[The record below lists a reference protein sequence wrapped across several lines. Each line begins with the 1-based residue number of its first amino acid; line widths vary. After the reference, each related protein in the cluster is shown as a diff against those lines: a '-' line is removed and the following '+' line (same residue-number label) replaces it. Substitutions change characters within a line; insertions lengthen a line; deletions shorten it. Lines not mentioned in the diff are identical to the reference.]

1 MKPDIANELQE
12 FANIVFTLEYDR
24 ELANHPI
31 ETEAKN
37 RLKALSKD
45 EYEEFAERLKAKDA
59 SYFLL
64 DEIFPITEPE
74 KNMGLK
80 TDIAAMIE
88 DKIDLHGV
96 IPARYMSKICKYHFQ
111 YHNYKSTLKRLKL
124 KGVEE
129 TTKKFD
135 GISMKVYESK

>member
-1 MKPDIANELQE
+1 MNFRNLQ
-12 FANIVFTLEYDR
+12 ILVFTLEYDR

-64 DEIFPITEPE
+64 DEIFPITGPE

-80 TDIAAMIE
+80 I
-88 DKIDLHGV
+88 
-96 IPARYMSKICKYHFQ
+96 RYCCNGRRY
-111 YHNYKSTLKRLKL
+111 
-124 KGVEE
+124 
-129 TTKKFD
+129 D
-135 GISMKVYESK
+135 